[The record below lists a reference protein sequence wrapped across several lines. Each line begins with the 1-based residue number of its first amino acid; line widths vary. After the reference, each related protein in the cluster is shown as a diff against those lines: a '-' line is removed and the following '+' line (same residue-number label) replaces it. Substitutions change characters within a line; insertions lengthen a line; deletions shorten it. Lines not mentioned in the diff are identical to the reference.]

1 MLGNQAQK
9 IIDKFGGVT
18 RLAKAIG
25 VGASTI
31 YKWTYPA
38 DGNTKGTDG
47 VIPRKHIAKIREA
60 ADVLGVELT
69 EDDWKL

>member
-1 MLGNQAQK
+1 MLSEQAQK
-9 IIDKFGGVT
+9 VIDKFGGVT

-25 VGASTI
+25 VGPSTI

-38 DGNTKGTDG
+38 EGPTKGTDG
-47 VIPRKHIAKIREA
+47 VIPRKHIAKIRDA
-60 ADVLGVELT
+60 ADILGVELT